1 MALLWARFL
10 PAAQAMR
17 RQGRVG
23 LFAARLAADAAGG
36 ANAGLSRGHRRRAAP
51 GASSVARRVGLA
63 PLPAVEFCLMT
74 GRSQKGCM
82 LDAARGA
89 MRDAR
94 RDPHRMIPTF
104 RFFRNLFVPSSRLSL
119 LKSNEWPKHGRI
131 RPRQGGREGFPTEF
145 QNALFDAS
153 VEYCRESFPARRCAH
168 SGRVCLVGPSSC
180 PFA

>member
-82 LDAARGA
+82 LDAAR
-89 MRDAR
+89 RY
-94 RDPHRMIPTF
+94 
-104 RFFRNLFVPSSRLSL
+104 
-119 LKSNEWPKHGRI
+119 E
-131 RPRQGGREGFPTEF
+131 
-145 QNALFDAS
+145 
-153 VEYCRESFPARRCAH
+153 RCAPR
-168 SGRVCLVGPSSC
+168 SSSYDSDIPLLSELVCSLVTTKPSQIQRMAEARPDS
-180 PFA
+180 PATRRA